1 MARLLKRRLKQ
12 SQKRRGNHYAFLTQT
27 KKGQRMKY
35 KVLIQHFGDRQYWAG
50 DSREVSN
57 EQDANELIKR
67 GLIALP
73 DESVGIDL
81 PDESVEDEAQEKPK
95 RATKKIVGQGDD

>member
-1 MARLLKRRLKQ
+1 
-12 SQKRRGNHYAFLTQT
+12 
-27 KKGQRMKY
+27 MKY

-50 DSREVSN
+50 DVREIDN
-57 EQDANELIKR
+57 EQDAQTLIDM

-73 DESVGIDL
+73 DESVK
-81 PDESVEDEAQEKPK
+81 DEAQEKPK

>member
-1 MARLLKRRLKQ
+1 
-12 SQKRRGNHYAFLTQT
+12 
-27 KKGQRMKY
+27 MKY

-50 DSREVSN
+50 DVREIDN
-57 EQDANELIKR
+57 EQDAQILIDM
-67 GLIALP
+67 GL
-73 DESVGIDL
+73 IDL

>member
-1 MARLLKRRLKQ
+1 
-12 SQKRRGNHYAFLTQT
+12 
-27 KKGQRMKY
+27 MKY

-50 DSREVSN
+50 DVREIDN
-57 EQDANELIKR
+57 EQDAQILIDM

-73 DESVGIDL
+73 DESVEIDL